1 MKRLLAA
8 LAFAVIALPALAV
21 LPDEVL
27 PDPVMEA
34 RARALSKELRCLVC
48 QNESIDDSN
57 AELARSLRLLVRER
71 LTKGDSDSAVLDYIH
86 ERYGDYVLLKPPVKG
101 VTAVLW
107 FGPPLLLAGLLTA
120 LFFAARKR
128 KAPAPR
134 PLSPEEQAR
143 LAALEKETP

>member
-1 MKRLLAA
+1 MRRLFAA
-8 LAFAVIALPALAV
+8 LGFAIIALPALAV

-57 AELARSLRLLVRER
+57 ADLARSLRLLVRER
-71 LTKGDSDSAVLDYIH
+71 LTQGDSDAAVLGYIQQ
-86 ERYGDYVLLKPPVKG
+86 RYGDYVLMKPPVKG

-134 PLSPEEQAR
+134 PLSPAEQAR
-143 LAALEKETP
+143 LTALEKDTP